1 MRDYAE
7 PIKSA
12 VTMPMALSMYGY
24 PTPRYRRIPCPIHN
38 GKDNNFAYKDRHFVC
53 YVCGA
58 QGDVITFVQK
68 LFGLGFMDA
77 CRKIDKDFHLGLN
90 IDGELSREEQERAE
104 REAAERRRIAQERRK
119 RRQDAQRA
127 YDSALTEFARLDRAI
142 MEQAPELPCDDFT
155 DEFVYALKWIDLA
168 WMELIEAHW
177 KLKECGKR

>member
-12 VTMPMALSMYGY
+12 VTMPMVLSMYGY
-24 PTPRYRRIPCPIHN
+24 PTPRHRRIPCPIHN
-38 GKDNNFAYKDRHFVC
+38 GRDNNFAYKERGFVC

-58 QGDVITFVQK
+58 TGDVISFVQK
-68 LFGLGFMDA
+68 LFGLTFMDA
-77 CRKIDKDFHLGLN
+77 CRKMDMDFQLGLN
-90 IDGELSREEQERAE
+90 IDGELSLEEQERAE
-104 REAAERRRIAQERRK
+104 ERKRIALERKK

-127 YDSALTEFARLDRAI
+127 YDDALTAFAELDKVI

-168 WMELIEAHW
+168 WMEMIEANW
-177 KLKECGKR
+177 KLKECEKR